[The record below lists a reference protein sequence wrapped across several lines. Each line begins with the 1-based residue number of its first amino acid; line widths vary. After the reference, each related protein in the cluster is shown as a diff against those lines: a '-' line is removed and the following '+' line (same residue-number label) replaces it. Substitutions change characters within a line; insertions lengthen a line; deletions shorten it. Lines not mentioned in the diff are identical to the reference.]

1 MALNVT
7 NGTEEWEIGGGKDIE
22 NNIYITLFYV
32 FFLSTYS
39 SIIFKNKNLIYI
51 SKLN

>member
-32 FFLSTYS
+32 FFFEYL
-39 SIIFKNKNLIYI
+39 FFNNFQK
-51 SKLN
+51 